1 MFPGSTGAARE
12 AYFPANAQPTGVNQF
27 LSKVMNYIYSG
38 TYAAAGYMHGPDTDN
53 AMFYKKSTISYL
65 ARKQIIRDLRDI
77 SGHKTKV
84 ILGLG
89 LNSEFRIYDVDPMG
103 SH

>member
-1 MFPGSTGAARE
+1 
-12 AYFPANAQPTGVNQF
+12 
-27 LSKVMNYIYSG
+27 MNYIYSG

-77 SGHKTKV
+77 SGHKAKV